1 MLDNFFRDL
10 RHAFR
15 MFARNPASTT
25 IIVVTLALAIAAN
38 TAVFSVISAIFLR
51 PLPGI
56 ADPGRLVSLYRIQN
70 AQTFDDMGYPD
81 YRDYRDRNQTLR
93 GLAAHSPLPLSFTHE
108 SPERLIG
115 DLVTG
120 NYFDVLG
127 VRPAAGRLLVE
138 DDDSAVVISHGL
150 WQRKFGGSQGVIGAK
165 IEVNG
170 YPFTIAG
177 VAANGFR
184 GTMLSLPLDVWAP
197 LRAQPRLNPRLSSEI
212 MENRAS
218 GWLMLFGRLKPSL
231 SVEQVGSEIKTIAA
245 QLAQAYPVT
254 NDKRSVR
261 VAAGVGTYPDDR
273 AEVTSLLV
281 LLSGAVALLLLIAC
295 ANVAGM
301 LLLRSIGRTREIAIR
316 LATGAT
322 PGRLLVQLLTEGCT
336 LAVMA
341 GGLGILLAA
350 WATQAIVASSRGG
363 ATSLVRHAGAGID
376 TTVFA
381 FALAASIATGILVS
395 LAPALQSLKVDLTD
409 SLKSGSAGSGFGR
422 ARLRSVLVSGQVAL
436 SLVLLASAGLL
447 LGGLY
452 RIVTANPGF
461 DASNIAMA
469 AVDLNLEQY
478 SEDRG
483 RAFYRELLG
492 RLKATPGVVSASVA
506 FSVPPTEWPGAVSIF
521 HPGQEPSTTELQGRE
536 FEIGLRVNINHISPD
551 YFRTLG
557 IPLLQGRDFADRDRP
572 NAPGVVVVSQSLAQK
587 MWPGE
592 NPIGKRV
599 AYPMWQGPRRP
610 PFEVIGVA
618 RDVKHLALTREAPLL
633 MYVPV
638 FQEYDGRARIVVRT
652 MSDSAAGI
660 AMIQRAVAATDK
672 NIAVYA
678 SETGSQHSADSL
690 WQQRMAASWIAA
702 FGSMALLLAA
712 IGLHAVVAQ
721 SVAQRTREVGI
732 RIALGASPRSVAAL
746 VVKQGMLLALA
757 GVAMG
762 VPAALAFNRLVESRA
777 AAIGGSDPWILVAI
791 AVLLMSVMLASCWI
805 PARRAARID
814 PMQAL
819 RS

>member
-1 MLDNFFRDL
+1 MLDNLFCDL
-10 RHAFR
+10 RYAFR
-15 MFARNPASTT
+15 MFARNPASTS
-25 IIVVTLALAIAAN
+25 IMVVTLALAIAAN

-56 ADPGRLVSLYRIQN
+56 ADPDSLVSLYRMQN
-70 AQTFDDMGYPD
+70 GQTFDNLGYPD
-81 YRDYRDRNQTLR
+81 YRDFRDRNQTLL

-127 VRPAAGRLLVE
+127 VRPAAGRLLIQH
-138 DDDSAVVISHGL
+138 DDTAVVISHGL
-150 WQRKFGGSQGVIGAK
+150 WQRKFGGSHSAIGAK
-165 IEVNG
+165 IELNG

-184 GTMLSLPLDVWAP
+184 GTLLALPIDVWAP
-197 LRAQPRLNPRLSSEI
+197 LRAQPRLNPRLSRTI

-218 GWLMLFGRLKPSL
+218 GWLMLFGRLKPL
-231 SVEQVGSEIKTIAA
+231 QTVEQAASEIKTISA

-273 AEVTSLLV
+273 AEVSSLLV

-301 LLLRSIGRTREIAIR
+301 LLLRSIGSTREIAIR

-322 PGRLLVQLLTEGCT
+322 PRRLLVQLLTEGCT
-336 LAVMA
+336 LALMA
-341 GGLGILLAA
+341 GGFGVLLAA
-350 WATQAIVASSRGG
+350 WATQAIAASSQGA
-363 ATSLVRHAGAGID
+363 ATSLVRNAGAGID
-376 TTVFA
+376 ITVLA

-395 LAPALQSLKVDLTD
+395 LANATQSCRVDLTD
-409 SLKSGSAGSGFGR
+409 SLKSGSASSGFGR
-422 ARLRSVLVSGQVAL
+422 GRLRSVLVSGQVAL
-436 SLVLLASAGLL
+436 SLVLLASAGFLL
-447 LGGLY
+447 RGLY

-483 RAFYRELLG
+483 RAFYRDLLG
-492 RLKATPGVVSASVA
+492 RLQAMPGVVSASVA

-521 HPGQEPSTTELQGRE
+521 PPGLEPSAAELQGRE
-536 FEIGLRVNINHISPD
+536 FELGLRVNINHISPD
-551 YFRTLG
+551 YFGTLG
-557 IPLLQGRDFADRDRP
+557 IPVFQGRDFTDGDRA
-572 NAPGVVVVSQSLAQK
+572 NAPGVVIVSQSLAKK

-592 NPIGKRV
+592 NPIGKRI
-599 AYPMWQGPRRP
+599 AYPAWQGPRRP

-618 RDVKHLALTREAPLL
+618 RDVKHLALTREAPLF
-633 MYVPV
+633 MYVSV
-638 FQEYDGRARIVVRT
+638 FQEYDGRARILVRT
-652 MSDSAAGI
+652 TADPTTGI
-660 AMIQRAVAATDK
+660 AMIQRTVAATDK
-672 NIAVYA
+672 NVAVYA
-678 SETGSQHSADSL
+678 PETGRQHSADSL

-702 FGSMALLLAA
+702 FAGMALLLAA
-712 IGLHAVVAQ
+712 VGLYAVIAQ
-721 SVAQRTREVGI
+721 SVALRTREVGI
-732 RIALGASPRSVAAL
+732 RVALGASPRSVAAL
-746 VVKQGMLLALA
+746 VIKQGSLLASA
-757 GVAMG
+757 GIAVG
-762 VPAALAFNRLVESRA
+762 IPAAVAFNRLVESRVA
-777 AAIGGSDPWILVAI
+777 LIGGSDPWGLIAI
-791 AVLLMSVMLASCWI
+791 TLLLMSVMLASCWI

-814 PMQAL
+814 PMCAL